1 MPLPVSLHHEPL
13 SRVCVHSICCHMRW
27 EDVTVTFDLEV
38 IKHTTVSE
46 HGLFSFRHLSRR
58 S

>member
-1 MPLPVSLHHEPL
+1 
-13 SRVCVHSICCHMRW
+13 MRW